1 MDKIGFIGLGN
12 MGKPLAERLLK
23 KYQLYVYDLDA
34 NNLKYFLDKGALAC
48 SSPSD
53 LASNTSRI
61 FLCLPTSTV
70 VEKVIYGENGLLE
83 TTTKGSYI
91 IDMTTGEPE
100 ITRKISKTL
109 QSREINFIDAPVSGG
124 PKGANQGN
132 IAIMVGGTKTQ
143 FSTIKP
149 IMDDI
154 SSNIFYAG
162 EVGSGHS
169 IKAGNN
175 LLNLICRMATFEVI
189 SMLVKDGVNPET
201 AVNIIQKS
209 SGRNY
214 ATEITLPD
222 NILSG
227 KMFQGFSTGL
237 MKKDAGVA
245 TKIAIANDIEIPL
258 GELSQELLKNTIDEF
273 GENADMSNVAL
284 TYEKLTGAKIRPWL
298 RYFKIKSKYHH

>member
-1 MDKIGFIGLGN
+1 MEKIGFIGLGN
-12 MGKPLAERLLK
+12 MGAPLAERLLK
-23 KYQLYVYDLDA
+23 KYQLIIYDLDE
-34 NNLKYFLDKGALAC
+34 NNIKYFTDKGALVC
-48 SSPSD
+48 STPAK
-53 LASNTSRI
+53 LASQTSRV
-61 FLCLPTSTV
+61 FLCLPTSTI
-70 VEKVIYGENGLLE
+70 VEKVVNGDDGLVK
-83 TTTKGSYI
+83 TAKKGTYI

-100 ITRKISKTL
+100 ITRKISNAL
-109 QSREINFIDAPVSGG
+109 IQEGINFIDAPVSGG
-124 PKGANQGN
+124 PKGAIQGN
-132 IAIMVGGTKTQ
+132 IAIMVGGTKNQ

-162 EVGSGHS
+162 EIGSGHS

-189 SMLVKDGVNPET
+189 SMLVKDGVDPEK

-227 KMFQGFSTGL
+227 KMVQGFSTGL

-245 TKIAIANDIEIPL
+245 TKIADINQVEIPL
-258 GELSQELLKNTIDEF
+258 GKLSQELLKFTIDEF
-273 GENADMSNVAL
+273 GEDADMSNVAL
-284 TYEKLTGAKIRPWL
+284 TYEKKSGVKIRP
-298 RYFKIKSKYHH
+298 

>member
-1 MDKIGFIGLGN
+1 MEKIGFIGLGN
-12 MGKPLAERLLK
+12 MGRPLAERLLK
-23 KYQLYVYDLDA
+23 KYQLYVYDLEEE
-34 NNLKYFLDKGALAC
+34 NLNFFVSHGAIKCL
-48 SSPSD
+48 SPSEI
-53 LASNTSRI
+53 ASNTDKV
-61 FLCLPTSTV
+61 FLCLPTSSI
-70 VEKVIYGENGLLE
+70 VEKVINGD
-83 TTTKGSYI
+83 KGILKTAKQNSFI

-100 ITRKISKTL
+100 ITRELSKNL
-109 QSREINFIDAPVSGG
+109 LLRDINFIDAPVSGG
-124 PKGANQGN
+124 PKGARLGN
-132 IAIMVGGTKTQ
+132 IAIMIGGTEKQ
-143 FSTIKP
+143 FSIIKP

-162 EVGSGHS
+162 EIGSGHA

-189 SMLVKDGVNPET
+189 SMLVKDGVDPEK

-237 MKKDAGVA
+237 MKKDSGVA
-245 TKIAIANDIEIPL
+245 LQIAN
-258 GELSQELLKNTIDEF
+258 SNTIDMPLGKLAQKLLNETIEEF
-273 GENADMSNVAL
+273 GIDADMSKVAIS
-284 TYEKLTGAKIRPWL
+284 YEDKTGVKIRP
-298 RYFKIKSKYHH
+298 

>member
-1 MDKIGFIGLGN
+1 MEKIGFIGLGN

-23 KYQLYVYDLDA
+23 KYQLYVYDLDTK
-34 NNLKYFLDKGALAC
+34 NLKYFLDKGAVAC
-48 SSPSD
+48 SNPSD
-53 LASNTSRI
+53 LGRNTSRI
-61 FLCLPTSTV
+61 FLCLPTSIV
-70 VEKVIYGENGLLE
+70 VEKVIYGESGLLE
-83 TTTKGSYI
+83 TASKGSFI

-100 ITRKISKTL
+100 ISRKISKAL
-109 QSREINFIDAPVSGG
+109 QSKEINFIDAPVSGG

-132 IAIMVGGTKTQ
+132 IAIMVGGTKSQ

-189 SMLVKDGVNPET
+189 SMLVKDGVSPET

-222 NILSG
+222 NIISG

-245 TKIAIANDIEIPL
+245 TKIAISNKVEIPL
-258 GELSQELLKNTIDEF
+258 GKLSQELLKNTIDEF

-284 TYEKLTGAKIRPWL
+284 TYEKLTGAKIRP
-298 RYFKIKSKYHH
+298 

>member
-23 KYQLYVYDLDA
+23 KYQLYAYDPNE
-34 NNLKYFLDKGALAC
+34 NNLKYFTNKGAIGC
-48 SSPSD
+48 SNPSEV
-53 LASNTSRI
+53 ASQTSRI
-61 FLCLPTSTV
+61 FLCLPTSTIVEQV
-70 VEKVIYGENGLLE
+70 VFGDNGLINSIK
-83 TTTKGSYI
+83 KGTFI

-100 ITRKISKTL
+100 TTRKISSTL
-109 QSREINFIDAPVSGG
+109 QQKQITFLDAPVSGG

-132 IAIMVGGTKTQ
+132 IAIMVGGTDNE
-143 FSTIKP
+143 FLTIKP
-149 IMDDI
+149 IIDDI
-154 SSNIFYAG
+154 SSNIFHAG
-162 EVGSGHS
+162 KIGSGHS

-189 SMLVKDGVNPET
+189 SMLVKDGVEPKK
-201 AVNIIQKS
+201 AVSIIQKS

-237 MKKDAGVA
+237 MKKDASVA
-245 TKIAIANDIEIPL
+245 TKIAEANKVEIPL
-258 GELSQELLKNTIDEF
+258 GKLSQELLKSTIDEF
-273 GENADMSNVAL
+273 GEEADMSNVAL
-284 TYEKLTGAKIRPWL
+284 TYEKITGVKIRP
-298 RYFKIKSKYHH
+298 

>member
-1 MDKIGFIGLGN
+1 MEKIGFIGLGN

-23 KYQLYVYDLDA
+23 KYQLYVYDLDTK
-34 NNLKYFLDKGALAC
+34 NLKYFLDKGAVAC
-48 SSPSD
+48 SNPSD
-53 LASNTSRI
+53 LARNTSRI
-61 FLCLPTSTV
+61 FLCLPTSIV
-70 VEKVIYGENGLLE
+70 VEKVIYGESGLLE
-83 TTTKGSYI
+83 TASKGSFI

-100 ITRKISKTL
+100 ISRKISKAL
-109 QSREINFIDAPVSGG
+109 QSKEINFIDAPVSGG

-189 SMLVKDGVNPET
+189 SMLVKDGVSPET

-222 NILSG
+222 NIISG

-245 TKIAIANDIEIPL
+245 TKIAISNKVEIPL
-258 GELSQELLKNTIDEF
+258 GKLSQELLKNTIDEF

-284 TYEKLTGAKIRPWL
+284 TYEKLTGVKIRP
-298 RYFKIKSKYHH
+298 

>member
-1 MDKIGFIGLGN
+1 MEKIGFIGLGN
-12 MGKPLAERLLK
+12 MGAPLAERLLK
-23 KYQLYVYDLDA
+23 KYQLVVYDLDE
-34 NNLKYFLDKGALAC
+34 NNIKYFTDKGALAC
-48 SSPSD
+48 SNPAE
-53 LASNTSRI
+53 LASQTSRI
-61 FLCLPTSTV
+61 FLCLPTSAI
-70 VEKVIYGENGLLE
+70 VEKVVNGDNGLVKAAVKD
-83 TTTKGSYI
+83 TYI

-100 ITRKISKTL
+100 ITRKISNDLK
-109 QSREINFIDAPVSGG
+109 QKDINFIDAPVSGG

-132 IAIMVGGTKTQ
+132 IAIMVGGTEDQ

-162 EVGSGHS
+162 EIGSGHS

-189 SMLVKDGVNPET
+189 SMLVKDGVEPEK

-227 KMFQGFSTGL
+227 KMVQGFSTGL

-245 TKIAIANDIEIPL
+245 TKIADANQVKIPL
-258 GELSQELLKNTIDEF
+258 GKLSQELLKATIDEF
-273 GENADMSNVAL
+273 GEEADMSNVAL
-284 TYEKLTGAKIRPWL
+284 TYEKLSGAKIRP
-298 RYFKIKSKYHH
+298 

>member
-12 MGKPLAERLLK
+12 MGRPLADRLIK
-23 KYQLYVYDLDA
+23 NYQLYAFDLDK
-34 NNLKYFLDKGALAC
+34 NNLQYFTNKGAVAC
-48 SSPSD
+48 SSPSEV
-53 LASNTSRI
+53 ASHVNHI
-61 FLCLPTSTV
+61 FLCLPTSKIVEAV
-70 VEKVIYGENGLLE
+70 VNGDNGL
-83 TTTKGSYI
+83 TVSAKRGAYI

-100 ITRKISKTL
+100 ITRKISNSLEEK
-109 QSREINFIDAPVSGG
+109 EINFIDAPVSGG
-124 PKGANQGN
+124 PKGAHQGN
-132 IAIMVGGTKTQ
+132 IAVMVGGTESQ
-143 FSTIKP
+143 FAEIKP

-162 EVGSGHS
+162 KIGSGHS

-189 SMLVKDGVNPET
+189 SLLVKDGVDPKK
-201 AVNIIQKS
+201 AVEIIQKS

-227 KMFQGFSTGL
+227 KMMQGFSTGL

-245 TKIAIANDIEIPL
+245 TKIANLNQVEIPL
-258 GELSQELLKNTIDEF
+258 GKLAQELLESTIDQF
-273 GENADMSNVAL
+273 GDEADMSNVAL
-284 TYEKLTGAKIRPWL
+284 TYEKLTGAKIRP
-298 RYFKIKSKYHH
+298 

>member
-1 MDKIGFIGLGN
+1 MEKIGFIGLGN
-12 MGKPLAERLLK
+12 MGAPLAERLLK
-23 KYQLYVYDLDA
+23 KYQLFVHDLDE
-34 NNLKYFLDKGALAC
+34 NNIKYFTDKGASAC
-48 SSPSD
+48 SNPSE
-53 LASNTSRI
+53 LASQTSRI
-61 FLCLPTSTV
+61 FLCLPTSTI
-70 VEKVIYGENGLLE
+70 VEKVVNGDNGLIKSAKKD
-83 TTTKGSYI
+83 TYI

-100 ITRKISKTL
+100 ITRKISKAL
-109 QSREINFIDAPVSGG
+109 KQKDINFIDAPVSGG

-132 IAIMVGGTKTQ
+132 IAIMVGGTEDQ
-143 FSTIKP
+143 FSTVKP

-162 EVGSGHS
+162 EIGSGHS

-189 SMLVKDGVNPET
+189 SMLVKDGVEPEK

-227 KMFQGFSTGL
+227 KMIQGFSTGL

-245 TKIAIANDIEIPL
+245 TKIADANQVKIPL
-258 GELSQELLKNTIDEF
+258 GQLSQELLKTTIDEF
-273 GENADMSNVAL
+273 GEEADMSNVAL
-284 TYEKLTGAKIRPWL
+284 TYEKLSGAKIRP
-298 RYFKIKSKYHH
+298 

>member
-1 MDKIGFIGLGN
+1 MYK
-12 MGKPLAERLLK
+12 R
-23 KYQLYVYDLDA
+23 Q
-34 NNLKYFLDKGALAC
+34 DKGAIAC
-48 SSPSD
+48 SSPSEV
-53 LASNTSRI
+53 ASQVNQV
-61 FLCLPTSTV
+61 FLCLPTSAIVETV
-70 VEKVIYGENGLLE
+70 VNGDKGLAISA
-83 TTTKGSYI
+83 KRGSYI

-100 ITRKISKTL
+100 ITRKISDKL
-109 QSREINFIDAPVSGG
+109 KEKDINFLDAPVSGG
-124 PKGANQGN
+124 PKGAYQGN
-132 IAIMVGGTKTQ
+132 IAVMVGGTESQ
-143 FSTIKP
+143 FVKIKP

-162 EVGSGHS
+162 KIGSGHS

-189 SMLVKDGVNPET
+189 SLLVKDGVDPKKAIE
-201 AVNIIQKS
+201 IIQKS

-227 KMFQGFSTGL
+227 KMVQGFSTGL

-245 TKIAIANDIEIPL
+245 TKIADSNNVEIPL
-258 GELSQELLKNTIDEF
+258 GKLSQELLKNTIDEF

-284 TYEKLTGAKIRPWL
+284 TYEKLTGAKIRP
-298 RYFKIKSKYHH
+298 

>member
-23 KYQLYVYDLDA
+23 KYQLYVYDLDEK
-34 NNLKYFLDKGALAC
+34 NLKYFLDKGALAC

-70 VEKVIYGENGLLE
+70 VEKVIYGENGLIK
-83 TTTKGSYI
+83 TTTKGSFI
-91 IDMTTGEPE
+91 IDTTTGEPE

-154 SSNIFYAG
+154 SSNIFFAG

-189 SMLVKDGVNPET
+189 SMLVKDGVKPET

-245 TKIAIANDIEIPL
+245 TKIAFANDIEIPL
-258 GELSQELLKNTIDEF
+258 GKLSQELLKNTIDEF

-284 TYEKLTGAKIRPWL
+284 TYEKLTGVKIRP
-298 RYFKIKSKYHH
+298 

>member
-1 MDKIGFIGLGN
+1 MEKIGFIGLGN
-12 MGKPLAERLLK
+12 MGAPLAERLLK
-23 KYQLYVYDLDA
+23 KYQLFVHDLDE
-34 NNLKYFLDKGALAC
+34 NNIKYFTDKGASAC
-48 SSPSD
+48 SNPSE
-53 LASNTSRI
+53 LASQTSRI
-61 FLCLPTSTV
+61 FLCLPTSTI
-70 VEKVIYGENGLLE
+70 VEKVVNGDNGLIKSAKKD
-83 TTTKGSYI
+83 TYI

-100 ITRKISKTL
+100 ITRKISIALK
-109 QSREINFIDAPVSGG
+109 QKDINFIDAPVSGG

-132 IAIMVGGTKTQ
+132 IAIMVGGTEDQ

-162 EVGSGHS
+162 EIGSGHS

-189 SMLVKDGVNPET
+189 SMLVKDGVEPEK

-227 KMFQGFSTGL
+227 KMVQGFSTGL

-245 TKIAIANDIEIPL
+245 TKIADANQVEIPL
-258 GELSQELLKNTIDEF
+258 GKLSQELLKTTIDEF
-273 GENADMSNVAL
+273 GEEADMSNVAL
-284 TYEKLTGAKIRPWL
+284 TYEKLSGAKIRP
-298 RYFKIKSKYHH
+298 